1 MELNMDVHF
10 DLKPSDATID
20 RVLTILEWYLSDHP
34 EKTIVVEQE
43 NDLRVCLI
51 KEDSNAEKQSL

>member
-20 RVLTILEWYLSDHP
+20 RVLTILDWYLADHP

-51 KEDSNAEKQSL
+51 KEESNAEKQSL